1 MSVQAAKRRRIR
13 WGRLLRRRIRPGRV
27 ALELGVVLLCLAWLS
42 PFYLLVVNT
51 FKTMPEISAS
61 PIKLPESPRLDAYSR
76 AWKEARLGEYYK
88 NSLIIASVSV
98 VVSVG
103 VASLAAYAFSR
114 MRFPGKQALFFFL
127 LAGVMLPLQV
137 VLVPLYRLLSGLDML
152 SSYRGMIA
160 LYVAF
165 TIPFGVFILTG
176 FYRSVPVEIEEA
188 AHIDGCSWFQAY
200 WRIAIP
206 LAAPGLVTMVI
217 LEFIWFWNEYLV
229 ALTFIQK
236 EAMRTVMLG
245 VMVMANTFQLDF
257 SKLTAGIVVSVLPP
271 ILVYI
276 FFQKYLIRGLT
287 AGALK

>member
-1 MSVQAAKRRRIR
+1 MSIHLS
-13 WGRLLRRRIRPGRV
+13 RLRRIRPGRV
-27 ALELGVVLLCLAWLS
+27 ALELLVVLLCLAWLS
-42 PFYLLVVNT
+42 PFYLLVINT
-51 FKTMPEISAS
+51 FKTMPEISAG
-61 PIKLPESPRLDAYSR
+61 PISLPESLRLDAYTR
-76 AWKEARLGEYYK
+76 AWKEAHLGDYYK

-98 VVSVG
+98 VISVG
-103 VASLAAYAFSR
+103 VSSLAAYAFSR
-114 MRFPGKQALFFFL
+114 MRFVGKQALFFFL

-176 FYRSVPVEIEEA
+176 FFKSVPVEIEEA
-188 AHIDGCSWFQAY
+188 ALIDGCSWFQAY
-200 WRIAIP
+200 RRIALP
-206 LAAPGLVTMVI
+206 LAAPGLVTMII

-257 SKLTAGIVVSVLPP
+257 SKLTAGIVISVVPP
-271 ILVYI
+271 IVVYI
-276 FFQKYLIRGLT
+276 FFQRYLIRGLT

>member
-1 MSVQAAKRRRIR
+1 MSGYLSK
-13 WGRLLRRRIRPGRV
+13 LRRIRPGRV
-27 ALELGVVLLCLAWLS
+27 ALELLVVLLCLAWLS

-51 FKTMPEISAS
+51 FKTMPEISAG
-61 PIKLPESPRLDAYSR
+61 PISLPESLRLDAYAR
-76 AWKEARLGEYYK
+76 VWKEAHLGDYYQ

-98 VVSVG
+98 VISVG
-103 VASLAAYAFSR
+103 VSSLAAYAFSR
-114 MRFPGKQALFFFL
+114 MRFVGKQALFFFL

-176 FYRSVPVEIEEA
+176 FFKSVPVEIEEA
-188 AHIDGCSWFQAY
+188 ALIDGCSWFQAY
-200 WRIAIP
+200 RRIALP
-206 LAAPGLVTMVI
+206 LAAPGLVTMII

-257 SKLTAGIVVSVLPP
+257 SKLTAGIVISVVPP
-271 ILVYI
+271 IVVYI
-276 FFQKYLIRGLT
+276 FFQRYLIRGLT

>member
-13 WGRLLRRRIRPGRV
+13 WGRIRPGRL
-27 ALELGVVLLCLAWLS
+27 ALEVAVVLLCLAWLS
-42 PFYLLVVNT
+42 PFYLLIVNT

-61 PIKLPESPRLDAYSR
+61 PISLPESLRLDAYAR

-98 VVSVG
+98 VLSVG

-257 SKLTAGIVVSVLPP
+257 SKLTAGIVVSVFPP

>member
-1 MSVQAAKRRRIR
+1 MNANASTRHRIS
-13 WGRLLRRRIRPGRV
+13 WPRLRPGR
-27 ALELGVVLLCLAWLS
+27 LVVEVLVTLLCLVWLS
-42 PFYLLVVNT
+42 PFYLLIVNT
-51 FKTMPEISAS
+51 FKTMPQITAS
-61 PIKLPESPRLDAYSR
+61 PVTLPKELHFDAYVR
-76 AWKEARLGEYYK
+76 AWKQAHLGDYYR
-88 NSLIIASVSV
+88 NSVIISAVSV
-98 VVSVG
+98 VLSVSIS
-103 VASLAAYAFSR
+103 SLAAYAFAR
-114 MRFPGKQALFFFL
+114 LRFLGKQPLFFFL
-127 LAGVMLPLQV
+127 LAGVMLPLQIA
-137 VLVPLYRLLSGLDML
+137 LVPLYRLLNGMDLL
-152 SSYRGMIA
+152 STYQGMIA

-176 FYRSVPVEIEEA
+176 FYKSIPVEIEEA
-188 AHIDGCSWFQAY
+188 ALIDGCSRFQSY
-200 WRIAIP
+200 WRIVIP

-229 ALTFIQK
+229 ALTMIQK

-257 SKLTAGIVVSVLPP
+257 SLLTAGIVIAVVPP

>member
-1 MSVQAAKRRRIR
+1 MSARFVHRRRIVFP
-13 WGRLLRRRIRPGRV
+13 RIRPGRL
-27 ALELGVVLLCLAWLS
+27 ALELLVTLLCLVWLS
-42 PFYLLVVNT
+42 PFYLLLVNT
-51 FKTMPEISAS
+51 FKSMPQISAS
-61 PIKLPESPRLDAYSR
+61 PVALPEALRFDAYAR
-76 AWKEARLGEYYK
+76 AWKQAHLGEYYK
-88 NSLIIASVSV
+88 NSLIISAVSV
-98 VVSVG
+98 ALSVG
-103 VASLAAYAFSR
+103 VSSLAAYAFSR
-114 MRFPGKQALFFFL
+114 LRFLGKQTLFFFL

-137 VLVPLYRLLSGLDML
+137 VLVPLYRLLSSLDL
-152 SSYRGMIA
+152 RSTYQGMIA

-165 TIPFGVFILTG
+165 TVPFGVFILSG
-176 FYRSVPVEIEEA
+176 FFKSIPVEIEEA
-188 AHIDGCSWFQAY
+188 ALIDGCSWFQAY

-257 SKLTAGIVVSVLPP
+257 SLLTAGIVISVVPP

>member
-1 MSVQAAKRRRIR
+1 MSGYLSK
-13 WGRLLRRRIRPGRV
+13 LRRIRPGRV
-27 ALELGVVLLCLAWLS
+27 ALELLVVLLCLAWLS

-51 FKTMPEISAS
+51 FKTMPEISAG
-61 PIKLPESPRLDAYSR
+61 PISLPESLRLDAYAR
-76 AWKEARLGEYYK
+76 VWKEAHLGDYYK

-98 VVSVG
+98 VISVG
-103 VASLAAYAFSR
+103 VSSLAAYAFSR
-114 MRFPGKQALFFFL
+114 MRFLGKQALFFFL

-176 FYRSVPVEIEEA
+176 FFKSVPVEIEEA
-188 AHIDGCSWFQAY
+188 ALIDGCSWFQAY
-200 WRIAIP
+200 RRIALP
-206 LAAPGLVTMVI
+206 LAAPGLVTMII

-257 SKLTAGIVVSVLPP
+257 SKLTAGIVISVVPP
-271 ILVYI
+271 IVVYI
-276 FFQKYLIRGLT
+276 FFQRYLIRGLT

>member
-1 MSVQAAKRRRIR
+1 MSTQSLTHRRPR
-13 WGRLLRRRIRPGRV
+13 WRRIRPGQLFVEVLV
-27 ALELGVVLLCLAWLS
+27 ALFCLAWLS

-51 FKTMPEISAS
+51 FKTMPQIAAS
-61 PIKLPESPRLDAYSR
+61 PVALPQSLSLDAYIR
-76 AWKEARLGEYYK
+76 AWNQAHLGEYYK
-88 NSLIIASVSV
+88 NSAIISAVSV
-98 VVSVG
+98 VLSVAVS
-103 VASLAAYAFSR
+103 SLAAYAFSR
-114 MRFPGKQALFFFL
+114 LRFFGKQALFFFL
-127 LAGVMLPLQV
+127 LAGVMLPLQI
-137 VLVPLYRLLSGLDML
+137 VLVPLYRLLSGLEL
-152 SSYRGMIA
+152 RSTYQGMIA

-165 TIPFGVFILTG
+165 TVPFGVFILTG
-176 FYRSVPVEIEEA
+176 FFKSIPVEIEEA
-188 AHIDGCSWFQAY
+188 AMIDGCSWFQSFR
-200 WRIAIP
+200 RIALR

-229 ALTFIQK
+229 ALTFIQE

-257 SKLTAGIVVSVLPP
+257 GLLTAGIVIAVVPP